1 MGFLLDWRKYPYNV
15 PDSTPHPITMTDSKH
30 SNSISFDTISED
42 SRGEYDR
49 RLKLAIQHL
58 EALPEGATPI
68 DKARIKLDM
77 AEANIGLGQ
86 TTEAWELARQAF
98 DAFIAEET
106 WQDAVE
112 ACEVMYTTREPANII
127 ALAHGIWLGITY
139 PISAQTTI
147 TMLNYVVEE
156 SPDNSDGAA
165 VAAATAHYIAD
176 IRASDEQ
183 HEELSFI
190 AKNLLFGVAKRH
202 GKVGSQ
208 QELDLWMERLNL
220 TDPADFLPKMGRVL
234 DIIVVD
240 QWWIDRQALRS
251 RLPVN

>member
-1 MGFLLDWRKYPYNV
+1 
-15 PDSTPHPITMTDSKH
+15 MTNSEP
-30 SNSISFDTISED
+30 SNNIIFDTITED
-42 SRGEYDR
+42 SRSEHER
-49 RLKLAIQHL
+49 QLQLAIQHM
-58 EALPEGATPI
+58 EALPKGATAI
-68 DKARIKLDM
+68 DKARINLDM
-77 AEANIGLGQ
+77 AEANIGLGKTNQ
-86 TTEAWELARQAF
+86 AWELARHAF
-98 DAFIAEET
+98 DAFVTDES

-112 ACEVMYTTREPANII
+112 ACEVMYNTQEPANII
-127 ALAHGIWLGITY
+127 ALAHGIWISITY

-165 VAAATAHYIAD
+165 VAARTAHYIAD
-176 IRASDEQ
+176 LRASEDE

-190 AKNLLFGVAKRH
+190 AKNLLFGVAQRH
-202 GKVGSQ
+202 GKVSSQ

-220 TDPADFLPKMGRVL
+220 TDPADFLPKMGRIL

-240 QWWIDRQALRS
+240 QWWIDRDDLRS

>member
-1 MGFLLDWRKYPYNV
+1 MSNEEP
-15 PDSTPHPITMTDSKH
+15 
-30 SNSISFDTISED
+30 SNSVTFDTTTED
-42 SRGEYDR
+42 SRSEYDR
-49 RLKLAIQHL
+49 QLKLAIQHMD
-58 EALPEGATPI
+58 ALPESATSA
-68 DKARIKLDM
+68 DKARINLDM

-86 TTEAWELARQAF
+86 TAEGWELARKAF
-98 DAFIAEET
+98 DTFVAEEA

-127 ALAHGIWLGITY
+127 ALAHGIWIAITY

-165 VAAATAHYIAD
+165 VAARTAHYIAD
-176 IRASDEQ
+176 LRSTDKE

-190 AKNLLFGVAKRH
+190 AKNLLFGVAQRH
-202 GKVGSQ
+202 GKVTSQ
-208 QELDLWMERLNL
+208 QELDLWMERLDL
-220 TDPADFLPKMGRVL
+220 TEPADFLPKMGRIL
-234 DIIVVD
+234 DIIVID
-240 QWWIDRQALRS
+240 QWWIDREDLRS

>member
-1 MGFLLDWRKYPYNV
+1 
-15 PDSTPHPITMTDSKH
+15 MTNNEP
-30 SNSISFDTISED
+30 SNNIIFDTITED
-42 SRGEYDR
+42 SRSEHER
-49 RLKLAIQHL
+49 QLQLAIQHM
-58 EALPEGATPI
+58 EALPKSATAI
-68 DKARIKLDM
+68 DKARINLDM
-77 AEANIGLGQ
+77 AEANIGLGKTNQ
-86 TTEAWELARQAF
+86 AWELARQAF
-98 DAFIAEET
+98 DAFVADES

-112 ACEVMYTTREPANII
+112 ACEVMYNTQEPANII
-127 ALAHGIWLGITY
+127 ALAHGIWISITY

-165 VAAATAHYIAD
+165 VAARTAHYIAD
-176 IRASDEQ
+176 LRASEDE

-190 AKNLLFGVAKRH
+190 AKNLLFGVAQRH
-202 GKVGSQ
+202 GKVTSQ

-220 TDPADFLPKMGRVL
+220 TDPADFLPKMGRIL

-240 QWWIDRQALRS
+240 QWWIDRDDLRS